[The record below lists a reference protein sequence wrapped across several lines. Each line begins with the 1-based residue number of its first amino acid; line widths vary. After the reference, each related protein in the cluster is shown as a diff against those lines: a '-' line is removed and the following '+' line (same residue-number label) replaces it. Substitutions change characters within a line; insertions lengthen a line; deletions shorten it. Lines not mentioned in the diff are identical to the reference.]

1 MPNFQ
6 IIFFILYYH
15 EPLLYCS
22 ITDQDDVEEN
32 IENIRANVI
41 TLDKTEDDSNNFQ
54 VKPVVDDK
62 KAESQFLEP
71 EEIIDEENQGLF
83 KNQNDEE
90 ISWHS
95 LIF

>member
-1 MPNFQ
+1 MKS
-6 IIFFILYYH
+6 FIQFNL
-15 EPLLYCS
+15 S
-22 ITDQDDVEEN
+22 ITDQDDLEEN

-54 VKPVVDDK
+54 VKPVVDNK
-62 KAESQFLEP
+62 KAETQFLEP

>member
-1 MPNFQ
+1 MS
-6 IIFFILYYH
+6 FIQFNI
-15 EPLLYCS
+15 S
-22 ITDQDDVEEN
+22 ITDQDDLEEN

>member
-1 MPNFQ
+1 MRS
-6 IIFFILYYH
+6 FIQFNL
-15 EPLLYCS
+15 S
-22 ITDQDDVEEN
+22 ITDQDDLEEN

>member
-1 MPNFQ
+1 MKS
-6 IIFFILYYH
+6 FIQFNL
-15 EPLLYCS
+15 S
-22 ITDQDDVEEN
+22 ITDQDDLEEN

-83 KNQNDEE
+83 KNRNFED
-90 ISWHS
+90 IS
-95 LIF
+95 

>member
-1 MPNFQ
+1 MS
-6 IIFFILYYH
+6 FIQFNI
-15 EPLLYCS
+15 S
-22 ITDQDDVEEN
+22 ITDQDDLEEN

-54 VKPVVDDK
+54 VKPVVDNK
-62 KAESQFLEP
+62 KAETQFLEP